1 MVPAVALRWT
11 LVSTRLGWWVGV
23 PMLLA
28 LGGRTLSALP
38 EEYEGKP
45 IASVKF
51 EPERQPLTFDQLM
64 AMIPLHPGRELR
76 GADVRDAIQRLY
88 RTGEYADIAVD
99 ASSSP
104 SGVNLTII
112 TKPNYFIG
120 DVGMRGVS
128 EPPNEAQLII
138 ATKLQ
143 LGVDYI
149 DGQEKTAVDR
159 IVDELQRN
167 GFYHASVQPARAFN
181 DPTQQ
186 VNIDYSIVP
195 GKRAKFD
202 GLAATG
208 QTDRPVN
215 KLVLSAGWKR
225 FRGLLGWQSLTENRL
240 RSGVENIRSW
250 YPKHDHLL
258 AKVKLVKLDYHP
270 ETNTV
275 TPELEFDPGPLVE
288 VRVRN
293 AKVSS
298 GTLRSLL
305 PIYEERSLD
314 KDLLEEGTR
323 DLASYF
329 QTQGFFDAQVTYNTA
344 ALPTGEQFI
353 DYIVDRGPQHK
364 IVKLGIEGNHY
375 FDSETLRERMS
386 IIPATFIRYRHG
398 RYSRA
403 TLERDLNSIRD
414 VYRANGFQNIDVS
427 SKEEDDYE
435 GKTGHI
441 ALFIEIKEGPQWF
454 VSSLDLEG
462 ISATDR
468 AALLLILHST
478 AGQPYSD
485 LNVASDRDGI
495 LEYYYNLGYPEATF
509 EFTSTPG
516 SEPNHVNL
524 TFSVTPGRQEF
535 VRDVLISG
543 LTRTREE
550 LVRHR
555 IDLQPGDP
563 LSRDKITGSQRRLY
577 DLGIFARVDA
587 ALQNPDG
594 QEPDKYVLYSMEEAG
609 RYSTTYGFGA
619 EIGRIGGGT
628 TTLDSPAGTT
638 GFSPRISFGI
648 SRLDFLGLGHT
659 VGLQTLFSTLEQ
671 RALGTYIAPQFEGN
685 PKLSLQF
692 TGLFDISH
700 DIRTFSARR
709 EEGSV
714 QLSDKVSR
722 AFTVQYRFTYRKV
735 NIIGT
740 PLVEPELIPL
750 LSQPVRVGFVSTTFI
765 QDRRDDPLDAH
776 RGMYNTLDLAL
787 ASNLL
792 GSQTGFGRLVA
803 RNSTYY
809 PLTKSV
815 VLARSTSF
823 GLIERYGG
831 LPEIPL
837 AERFF
842 GGGAFSDRAFPDF
855 QAGPRDP
862 ETGFPIGGNALFVNT
877 VELRFPLIG
886 DNLSGV
892 LFTDDGNVYSAV
904 NKISLRFRQ
913 EDLQDFDYGV
923 AAFGFGI
930 RYRTPIGPVRLDL
943 SLSPNSPRF
952 FGFSGTENQLLFGGG
967 QQTTQRINI
976 FQFHFSLGQAF

>member
-1 MVPAVALRWT
+1 
-11 LVSTRLGWWVGV
+11 
-23 PMLLA
+23 MLLA

-38 EEYEGKP
+38 EEFEGKP

-51 EPERQPLTFDQLM
+51 DPERQPLTFDQLM
-64 AMIPLHPGRELR
+64 AIIPLHAGRELR
-76 GADVRDAIQRLY
+76 GSDVRDAIQRLFQ
-88 RTGEYADIAVD
+88 TGEYADISVD
-99 ASSSP
+99 AAGSA
-104 SGVNLTII
+104 SGVNLVII
-112 TKPNYFIG
+112 TKPRYFIG
-120 DVGMRGVS
+120 DVAVVGVPD
-128 EPPNEAQLII
+128 PPNQTQMII
-138 ATKLQ
+138 ATKLL
-143 LGVDYI
+143 LGADYVD
-149 DGQEKTAVDR
+149 GEVKTAADRLVDVLR
-159 IVDELQRN
+159 RN
-167 GFYHASVQPARAFN
+167 GFYHAAVQPDVAFS
-181 DPTQQ
+181 DATQQ
-186 VNIDYSIVP
+186 VKIDFTIVP

-202 GLAATG
+202 GLVAEG
-208 QTDRPVN
+208 QPERPID

-225 FRGLLGWQSLTENRL
+225 LRGFLGWQSLTETRL
-240 RSGVENIRSW
+240 LSGVDNIRSW
-250 YPKHDHLL
+250 YPKHEHLL
-258 AKVKLVKLDYHP
+258 ARVTLVKLEYHP
-270 ETNTV
+270 ETNSV
-275 TPELEFDPGPLVE
+275 TPELEFNIGPQVQ
-288 VRVRN
+288 VQVRN
-293 AKVSS
+293 AKVSA

-305 PIYEERSLD
+305 PIYEERSVD

-329 QTQGFFDAQVTYNTA
+329 QSQGYFDAQVTYNTA
-344 ALPTGEQFI
+344 SLPTGEQFI

-364 IVKLGIEGNHY
+364 IVKLEIEGNRY
-375 FDSETLRERMS
+375 FDSATLRERMS
-386 IIPATFIRYRHG
+386 IIPATLIRYRHG

-403 TLERDLNSIRD
+403 TLERDLNSLRE
-414 VYRANGFQNIDVS
+414 VYRANGFRDIGVT
-427 SKEEDDYE
+427 SKEVDDFA
-435 GKTGHI
+435 GKQGQI

-454 VSSLDLEG
+454 VSNLDLEG
-462 ISATDR
+462 ISETDR

-485 LNVASDRDGI
+485 LNVASDRDSV
-495 LEYYYNLGYPEATF
+495 LDYYYNLGYPEAAF
-509 EFTSTPG
+509 EFTSEPAR
-516 SEPNHVNL
+516 EPNYVNL
-524 TFSVTPGRQEF
+524 KFSVTPGRREF

-543 LTRTREE
+543 LTRTRPDI
-550 LVRHR
+550 VRNR

-577 DLGIFARVDA
+577 DLGIFARVDD
-587 ALQNPDG
+587 ALQNPEG
-594 QEPDKYVLYSMEEAG
+594 EEPDKYVLYSMEEAA
-609 RYSTTYGFGA
+609 RYSTTYGIGA

-628 TTLDSPAGTT
+628 TTLDSPAGTN
-638 GFSPRISFGI
+638 GFSPRVSFGV

-659 VGLQTLFSTLEQ
+659 IGVQTLFSTLEQ
-671 RALGTYIAPQFEGN
+671 RALGTYVAPQFEGN
-685 PKLSLQF
+685 PSLTLQF
-692 TGLFDISH
+692 TALFDRSH
-700 DIRTFSARR
+700 NVRTFSARR

-714 QLSDKVSR
+714 QLSDKLSR
-722 AFTVQYRFTYRKV
+722 QYTVQYRFTFREV
-735 NIIGT
+735 NVLGI

-792 GSQTGFGRLVA
+792 GSQTGFGRVVA

-809 PLTKSV
+809 PLTKDV

-823 GLIERYGG
+823 GMIERYAG

-862 ETGFPIGGNALFVNT
+862 ITGFPIGGNALFVNT
-877 VELRFPLIG
+877 VELRFPLVG
-886 DNLSGV
+886 DNLTGV
-892 LFTDDGNVYSAV
+892 LFNDDGNVYSAV

-913 EDLQDFDYGV
+913 NGLQDFDYGV

-930 RYRTPIGPVRLDL
+930 RYRTPVGPVRLDL

-952 FGFSGTENQLLFGGG
+952 FGFSGTENQLLYGGG
-967 QQTTQRINI
+967 QQVTQRINI

>member
-1 MVPAVALRWT
+1 MVSAVALRWT

-28 LGGRTLSALP
+28 LGTRTLSALP

-45 IASVKF
+45 IAVIKF
-51 EPERQPLTFDQLM
+51 DPERQPLTFEQLM
-64 AMIPLHPGRELR
+64 AMLPLHPGQELR
-76 GADVRDAIQRLY
+76 GSDVRDAIQRLY
-88 RTGEYADIAVD
+88 ETGEYADISID
-99 ASSSP
+99 AKPSA
-104 SGVNLTII
+104 SGVDLTII
-112 TKPNYFIG
+112 TKPRYFIG
-120 DVGMRGVS
+120 NVGLTGVS

-143 LGVDYI
+143 LGAEYV
-149 DGQEKTAVDR
+149 DGQANKAVDS
-159 IVDELQRN
+159 IVDELRRN
-167 GFYHASVQPARAFN
+167 GFYNATVQPAVAF
-181 DPTQQ
+181 DAGTQE
-186 VNIDYSIVP
+186 VKIDYAIVP
-195 GKRAKFD
+195 GRRAKFD
-202 GLAATG
+202 GLKATG
-208 QTDRPVN
+208 ETERPID

-240 RSGVENIRSW
+240 RSGVDNIRAW

-258 AKVKLVKLDYHP
+258 AKVTLVKLDYHP
-270 ETNTV
+270 DTNTV
-275 TPELEFDPGPLVE
+275 TPELEFNLGPLVQ
-288 VRVRN
+288 VQVRN
-293 AKVSS
+293 AKVSQ

-305 PIYEERSLD
+305 PIYEERSVD
-314 KDLLEEGTR
+314 RDLLEEGTR

-329 QTQGFFDAQVTYNTA
+329 QSQGYFDAQVTYNTA
-344 ALPTGEQFI
+344 SLPTGEQFI
-353 DYIVDRGPQHK
+353 DYIVDRGPAHK
-364 IVKLGIEGNHY
+364 IVNLEIEGNHY
-375 FDSETLRERMS
+375 FDFATLRERMS

-403 TLERDLNSIRD
+403 TLERDLNSIRE
-414 VYRANGFQNIDVS
+414 VYRANGFQDIEVT
-427 SKEEDDYE
+427 SKEVDDFR
-435 GKTGHI
+435 GKTGQI
-441 ALFIEIKEGPQWF
+441 ALFIEIKEGAQWF
-454 VSSLDLEG
+454 VSTLDLEG
-462 ISATDR
+462 VSDTDR

-485 LNVASDRDGI
+485 LNVASDRDSI
-495 LEYYYNLGYPEATF
+495 LDYYYNLGYPEAAF
-509 EFTSTPG
+509 EFTS
-516 SEPNHVNL
+516 EPAREPDYVNL
-524 TFSVTPGRQEF
+524 RFSVTPGRREF
-535 VRDVLISG
+535 VRNVLISG
-543 LTRTREE
+543 LTRTRED
-550 LVRHR
+550 LVRQR

-577 DLGIFARVDA
+577 DLGIFARADA

-594 QEPDKYVLYSMEEAG
+594 EEPDKYVLYSMEEAG

-659 VGLQTLFSTLEQ
+659 IGLQTLVSTLEQ
-671 RALGTYIAPQFEGN
+671 RALGTYLAPQFKGN

-692 TGLFDISH
+692 TGLFDRSH
-700 DIRTFSARR
+700 DIRTFSSRR

-714 QLSDKVSR
+714 QLSDKLTR
-722 AFTVQYRFTYRKV
+722 AFTVQYRLTFRKV
-735 NIIGT
+735 NVLGR

-765 QDRRDDPLDAH
+765 QDRRDDPLDPH

-787 ASNLL
+787 ATNLL
-792 GSQTGFGRLVA
+792 GSQTGFGRVVA
-803 RNSTYY
+803 QNSTYY
-809 PLTKSV
+809 PLTKDL
-815 VLARSTSF
+815 VLARSTNF
-823 GLIERYGG
+823 GMIERYAG

-837 AERFF
+837 AERLF

-862 ETGFPIGGNALFVNT
+862 ITGFPIGGNALFVNT

-886 DNLSGV
+886 DNLGGV
-892 LFTDDGNVYSAV
+892 LFNDMGNVYSAV
-904 NKISLRFRQ
+904 NKISLRFTQR
-913 EDLQDFDYGV
+913 DLTDFDYAV
-923 AAFGFGI
+923 QAFGFGI

-967 QQTTQRINI
+967 KQTTQRINV